1 MLHVLQVLL
10 ACVEVVLVLA
20 AVVPAITDKLGGHLL
35 FLDDPCLLSKK
46 FDSSV
51 HFDLVAGLASENP
64 SNIAPPA
71 LLDEHCLSFD
81 VVVAPLVPEHA
92 PVRLDAQRCQ
102 SLLLSL
108 LLSLTTISTINYI
121 SRA

>member
-1 MLHVLQVLL
+1 
-10 ACVEVVLVLA
+10 
-20 AVVPAITDKLGGHLL
+20 
-35 FLDDPCLLSKK
+35 
-46 FDSSV
+46 
-51 HFDLVAGLASENP
+51 
-64 SNIAPPA
+64 
-71 LLDEHCLSFD
+71 